1 MFHIYFL
8 YFLAAAQSDPW
19 FGTNEAREQYIAL
32 LSSETAV
39 PEVHLKAALLRR
51 AMEAVRRMSQLQTE
65 KPALQQLMRQGAVG
79 DDLWQHFQVAEQQEM
94 AELQEIVAEANTY
107 VQGWGQYV
115 VQTAA
120 QMVEHEKLKD
130 LKEEM
135 KKVKEKEEKE
145 AKRREEKEKI
155 EEEKEKIR
163 KEKEREKALE
173 ELLKEDEESKK
184 KKSGKKK

>member
-1 MFHIYFL
+1 FFV
-8 YFLAAAQSDPW
+8 AVSQSDPW

-32 LSSETAV
+32 LSAEDPV
-39 PEVHLKAALLRR
+39 PELHLKAALLRR
-51 AMEAVRRMSQLQTE
+51 AMEAVRRMSQLQAE

-79 DDLWQHFQVAEQQEM
+79 DDLWQHFQVAEQQEV
-94 AELQEIVAEANTY
+94 ADLQEIVAEANTY
-107 VQGWGQYV
+107 APGWGQYV
-115 VQTAA
+115 LQNAA
-120 QMVEHEKLKD
+120 QMVEHQKLKD

-155 EEEKEKIR
+155 EEEKEKAR

-173 ELLKEDEESKK
+173 ELLKEDEKK
-184 KKSGKKK
+184 KKTKKK